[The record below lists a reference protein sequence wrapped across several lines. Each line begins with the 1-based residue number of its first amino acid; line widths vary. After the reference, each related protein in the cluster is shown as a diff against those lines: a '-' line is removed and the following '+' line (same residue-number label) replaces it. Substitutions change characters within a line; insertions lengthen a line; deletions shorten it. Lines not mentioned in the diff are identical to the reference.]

1 MSRCKDAPCGFEC
14 PYRHNCPHLDSLS
27 TTWVMQV
34 YQESFQLQERLNRLE
49 QQSRQRIEA
58 LEKTLLERDAKIA
71 QLRLEHQKQ
80 FKANVK
86 PATPPI
92 KVTARRRGAPMGHP
106 GWRRP
111 APDHVDQRIDVA
123 APQVCPHCQCTD
135 LETCP
140 ELREHLQED
149 IVLVPRTVVTRY
161 VHQQCI
167 CPRCRRAVY
176 QTAPG
181 ELRGCDIGPVTRA
194 LATHLRYDLQIPY
207 RKVQHILK
215 NLFGMPLVPATAMN
229 FDRKATALGRPLFEE
244 LRVMLQSCDVAY
256 ADETTWREDG
266 QGTYLWFGGNEQIA
280 VYQIADRS
288 GDSAVKLLGSDYD
301 GTLVSDDCAS
311 YNAVGAMNQQ
321 TCWNH
326 LRTKAKE
333 IVRQI
338 ELTDPPIHAPRSIE
352 FCQKLRRFAVEMC
365 ALGRKQRS
373 GKLSLSKARAM
384 IPALKKRL
392 KRLGSQP
399 LEHDA
404 AQTLRKRVMVKD
416 WDKLFTFLRV
426 KGVEPTNNLSER
438 SLRFLVIMRKICFG
452 TRSAAGSES
461 HSVLPSLLQT
471 ARRQGTDA
479 IKFLVTLLTQPQS
492 AAKAALFSGKS

>member
-1 MSRCKDAPCGFEC
+1 
-14 PYRHNCPHLDSLS
+14 
-27 TTWVMQV
+27 
-34 YQESFQLQERLNRLE
+34 
-49 QQSRQRIEA
+49 
-58 LEKTLLERDAKIA
+58 
-71 QLRLEHQKQ
+71 
-80 FKANVK
+80 
-86 PATPPI
+86 
-92 KVTARRRGAPMGHP
+92 
-106 GWRRP
+106 
-111 APDHVDQRIDVA
+111 
-123 APQVCPHCQCTD
+123 
-135 LETCP
+135 
-140 ELREHLQED
+140 
-149 IVLVPRTVVTRY
+149 VLVPRTVVTRY

-229 FDRKATALGRPLFEE
+229 FDRKATALGRPLFEQ

-311 YNAVGAMNQQ
+311 YNAVGARNQQ

>member
-1 MSRCKDAPCGFEC
+1 MSA
-14 PYRHNCPHLDSLS
+14 
-27 TTWVMQV
+27 TWVMQV
-34 YQESFQLQERLNRLE
+34 YQESFELRDRLNRLE
-49 QQSRQRIEA
+49 QESRQRIEE

-86 PATPPI
+86 PAPPPI
-92 KVTARRRGAPMGHP
+92 QVKARRRGAPLGHP
-106 GWRRP
+106 GWRRR
-111 APDHVDQRIDVA
+111 APDHVDQIIDVA
-123 APQVCPHCQCTD
+123 APKVCPHCECTD
-135 LETCP
+135 LESCP
-140 ELREHLQED
+140 ELHEHIQED
-149 IVLVPRTVVTRY
+149 IVLVPRTQVTKY

-176 QTAPG
+176 QTAQG

-194 LATHLRYDLQIPY
+194 VATHLRYDLQIPY

-229 FDRKATALGRPLFEE
+229 FDRKTTALGRPLFQE
-244 LRVMLQSCDVAY
+244 LRIMLQSCDVAY

-288 GDSAVKLLGSDYD
+288 GDSAVQLLGEDYG
-301 GTLVSDDCAS
+301 GTLVTDDYCS
-311 YNAVGAMNQQ
+311 YNVVGAQNRQ

-326 LRTKAKE
+326 IRTKAKE
-333 IVRQI
+333 VVRQI
-338 ELTDPPIHAPRSIE
+338 ELTDPPIIAPRSIE
-352 FCQKLRRFAVEMC
+352 FCTKLRRFAVEMC
-365 ALGRKQRS
+365 ALGRKQRG
-373 GKLSLSKARAM
+373 GKLSMSRAKAM

-392 KRLGSQP
+392 KRFGGEA
-399 LEHDA
+399 LEHEA
-404 AQTLRKRVMVKD
+404 TETLRKRVMVKD

-426 KGVEPTNNLSER
+426 KGVEPTNNISER

-471 ARRQGTDA
+471 ARRQGTDV
-479 IKFLVTLLTQPQS
+479 IKFLVTLLTQPKA